1 MLHIVSVAVV
11 YTVFQISCRVAVEGA
26 ADVIESFLGQSG
38 IQSVNLY
45 LQSDETVLCVV
56 FMSQWL
62 FDGLDAGSWRTEHY
76 GMLAWLRVFGVEELA
91 IDALFATAH
100 GNFHQIAI
108 HLIGA
113 VFLGNLLGV
122 GERNLCQFVEVALPE
137 GVEVFGL
144 LCEGL
149 YLLG

>member
-1 MLHIVSVAVV
+1 MN
-11 YTVFQISCRVAVEGA
+11 F
-26 ADVIESFLGQSG
+26 
-38 IQSVNLY
+38 Y

-62 FDGLDAGSWRTEHY
+62 FDGLDAGSRRTEHY
-76 GMLAWLRVFGVEELA
+76 GMLAWLRVFGVEEVA

-113 VFLGNLLGV
+113 VFFGNLLGV
-122 GERNLCQFVEVALPE
+122 AERNLCQFVEVACQKVLKS
-137 GVEVFGL
+137 
-144 LCEGL
+144 
-149 YLLG
+149 LGSCVKGCIFSGENPTFTWWV